1 MCLCIYFWGKIYT
14 YYYLKKMFSKQE
26 DFWRDYLMTAVL
38 VMESNIL
45 LDIEGLYLLLY
56 EILTQNEDRFPS
68 FPYPHKYNS
77 NFRPSLLTESWT
89 MTATGFS
96 ISPWKEQFSVNGTT
110 KAA

>member
-1 MCLCIYFWGKIYT
+1 
-14 YYYLKKMFSKQE
+14 
-26 DFWRDYLMTAVL
+26 MTAVL

-77 NFRPSLLTESWT
+77 NFRPSLLTES
-89 MTATGFS
+89 
-96 ISPWKEQFSVNGTT
+96 
-110 KAA
+110 